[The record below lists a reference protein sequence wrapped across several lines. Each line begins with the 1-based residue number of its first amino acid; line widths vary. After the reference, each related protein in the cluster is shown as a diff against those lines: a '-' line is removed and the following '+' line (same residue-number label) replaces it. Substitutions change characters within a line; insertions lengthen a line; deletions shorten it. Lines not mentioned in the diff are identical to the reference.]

1 MTPIPHSVTPPPL
14 LASSVLRPQPSTDLA
29 VCVPSP
35 QFYAHALPAARLKVS
50 PRADGRSF
58 DPWLSANYAPAMRI
72 NNGSNPAHARAQ
84 PARLKEDAL
93 KPARRPSS
101 LMDTT
106 GVERRRRFEVL
117 ATESAIANTH
127 LHFFRGLWNAR
138 SAYSRELSEAKDFWD
153 YTFSAHIEMALLQLC
168 RIYDTHEDGI
178 NLLTLLLQTKKIVR
192 RQLQNS
198 ALQKFDEDLQTV
210 QRKSPDP
217 LVAKLRYWRNNIIA
231 HYNCRIA
238 LTGRNDVWKENPW
251 DNLDEIQMLIDRSF
265 EMLDRYGCTHGQQT
279 IQKKLAEGQ
288 DGFQNVLHA
297 LRWATP
303 RGATT

>member
-1 MTPIPHSVTPPPL
+1 
-14 LASSVLRPQPSTDLA
+14 
-29 VCVPSP
+29 
-35 QFYAHALPAARLKVS
+35 
-50 PRADGRSF
+50 
-58 DPWLSANYAPAMRI
+58 MRI
-72 NNGSNPAHARAQ
+72 NDGSNPAHATAQ
-84 PARLKEDAL
+84 AARLKEDGL
-93 KPARRPSS
+93 KPAGRPSS
-101 LMDTT
+101 LVDTT
-106 GVERRRRFEVL
+106 GGEQRRRFEVL

-138 SAYSRELSEAKDFWD
+138 SEYSRELSKAKDFWD

-168 RIYDTHEDGI
+168 RIYDTHQDGI
-178 NLLTLLLQTKKIVR
+178 NLFTLLLRIKKIAR

-198 ALQKFDEDLQTV
+198 ALQKLDEDLRTV

-217 LVAKLRYWRNNIIA
+217 LVTKLRYWRNNIIA

-265 EMLDRYGCTHGQQT
+265 EMLDRYACTQDQQT
-279 IQKKLAEGQ
+279 IQKRLAEGK

-297 LRWATP
+297 LRRATL